1 MADMKQASRG
11 PRDGLSPA
19 SIALVR
25 LTWAAL
31 MSTASL
37 THTDV
42 LIPPQSA
49 ADDHSDWLRSATAFG
64 RRDDPSSLSYRM
76 WGAGDT
82 NVLPLLEA
90 DNEPL
95 SPKLHPRSTSRFLSH
110 SAIVRQLHYRDWR
123 LTRGWA
129 NVSYL
134 HGNGD
139 AGQLWLD
146 LASDTQRPGVRST
159 PYLEG
164 RETKLAWWGLSR
176 RFSVSSPKLGDVA
189 LHGRVGLRLLEA
201 FRHREAAVSGWYE
214 NNQFQGKLSLLST
227 RGAGFSTT
235 GHGYSLDLDLCAVAS
250 PRCTVGLRTEGLLGR
265 LKWGQVRLLEADINS
280 ANVFQDPQGFI
291 HNLPLATGTEQRF
304 MHADSLTTLWQ
315 LGASWEEGNGYWTG
329 IVSSQGTPTTYRL
342 SRVQRIGRDQYL
354 MGTWWLNR
362 DTLGLTYWNRYLTVS
377 VASSDV
383 SLSDSF
389 VGSVGVAVRLP
400 WHPTQP

>member
-201 FRHREAAVSGWYE
+201 FRHRKPPSPVGTKTTSSRASSACCPPGARASGRRGMATRSTWTCAPSPLPGAPWVSGPRAFSDASSGARCGYW
-214 NNQFQGKLSLLST
+214 KPTST
-227 RGAGFSTT
+227 APTCSRIRRDSSTT
-235 GHGYSLDLDLCAVAS
+235 CRS
-250 PRCTVGLRTEGLLGR
+250 PRARNSGSCT
-265 LKWGQVRLLEADINS
+265 
-280 ANVFQDPQGFI
+280 PI
-291 HNLPLATGTEQRF
+291 H
-304 MHADSLTTLWQ
+304 
-315 LGASWEEGNGYWTG
+315 
-329 IVSSQGTPTTYRL
+329 
-342 SRVQRIGRDQYL
+342 
-354 MGTWWLNR
+354 
-362 DTLGLTYWNRYLTVS
+362 
-377 VASSDV
+377 
-383 SLSDSF
+383 
-389 VGSVGVAVRLP
+389 
-400 WHPTQP
+400 